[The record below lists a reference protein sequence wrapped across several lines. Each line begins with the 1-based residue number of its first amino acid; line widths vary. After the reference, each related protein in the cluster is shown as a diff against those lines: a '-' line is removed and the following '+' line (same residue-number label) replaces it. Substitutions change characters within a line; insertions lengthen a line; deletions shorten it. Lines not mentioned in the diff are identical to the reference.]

1 MAVVCYH
8 MIMHNDCLEMGRTMS
23 QMTKK
28 ALAAS
33 LKKLMTRTP
42 LEKITVKDL
51 VSDCGVNRQTFY
63 YHFQDIYDLLGWIYR
78 SEALDSIADY
88 KSYDTWQQG
97 FLKIFY
103 YVSDNRA
110 FCLNTFH
117 SLGRDHLEEFL
128 YSVTFDLLIGVVN
141 EVAEETGIAQEYKNF
156 IADFYSLAFIGLMLK
171 WLKSGTHENPE
182 IIIENLSKL
191 IEGNIGKGIAT
202 YKEN

>member
-1 MAVVCYH
+1 
-8 MIMHNDCLEMGRTMS
+8 MS
-23 QMTKK
+23 LMTKE

-33 LKKLMTRTP
+33 LKKLMSKTS
-42 LEKITVKDL
+42 LEKITVKDI
-51 VSDCGVNRQTFY
+51 VNDCGVNRQTFY
-63 YHFQDIYDLLGWIYR
+63 YHFQDIFDLLGWIYR

-88 KSYDTWQQG
+88 KSYNTWQQG
-97 FLKIFY
+97 FLKIFN

-128 YSVTFDLLIGVVN
+128 YDVTFDLLIGVVN
-141 EVAEETGIAQEYKNF
+141 EVAVDTSIAQEYKNF

-171 WLKSGTHENPE
+171 WLKTGTQENPE

-191 IEGNIGKGIAT
+191 IEGNVGRGIEN
-202 YKEN
+202 YKQD